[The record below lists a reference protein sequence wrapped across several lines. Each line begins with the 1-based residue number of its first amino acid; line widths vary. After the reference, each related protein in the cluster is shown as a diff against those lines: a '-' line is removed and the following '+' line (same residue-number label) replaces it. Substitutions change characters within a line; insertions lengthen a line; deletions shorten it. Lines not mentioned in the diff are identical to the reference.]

1 MNLPQPTD
9 RVADGRRDL
18 ETVETAFEA
27 IYSWDYGSVKEGLR
41 DLYEKAKR
49 DQWNGT
55 TQLPWTTDVDPE
67 GEIVPQA
74 VNPFIGYAPFERL
87 DEKERRRLRHAQIA
101 LQLSQFL
108 HGEQGALIVA
118 SQLVAG
124 VPWIEAKYYAGTQTM
139 DEARHVE
146 VFSRYLRE
154 KLEWE
159 WPIND
164 SLKELLDATI
174 TDSRW
179 DFKYLGMQIIIEGL
193 AMAAFGNL
201 FQLTREP
208 LLKELI
214 RYVMKDESRHVAF
227 GVVSLADYYGDMPA
241 NEMRDREDFIVYAC
255 ELMRNR
261 LVGDQIAR
269 AMGWNRDEVR
279 EVVLGSPAAQT
290 FRRMLFARIV
300 PNLKRLGLLNRRVRE
315 SFDKL
320 GILEFEH
327 FDPEEQD
334 RLLGLE

>member
-1 MNLPQPTD
+1 
-9 RVADGRRDL
+9 
-18 ETVETAFEA
+18 
-27 IYSWDYGSVKEGLR
+27 
-41 DLYEKAKR
+41 
-49 DQWNGT
+49 
-55 TQLPWTTDVDPE
+55 
-67 GEIVPQA
+67 
-74 VNPFIGYAPFERL
+74 
-87 DEKERRRLRHAQIA
+87 
-101 LQLSQFL
+101 
-108 HGEQGALIVA
+108 
-118 SQLVAG
+118 
-124 VPWIEAKYYAGTQTM
+124 
-139 DEARHVE
+139 
-146 VFSRYLRE
+146 
-154 KLEWE
+154 
-159 WPIND
+159 
-164 SLKELLDATI
+164 
-174 TDSRW
+174 
-179 DFKYLGMQIIIEGL
+179 
-193 AMAAFGNL
+193 
-201 FQLTREP
+201 
-208 LLKELI
+208 
-214 RYVMKDESRHVAF
+214 VAF